1 MGVFRIARAEFI
13 KIFKKPSVY
22 LMGVILAAVLV
33 LSLLFFNPIGRQ
45 NYSVTVDGV
54 TVEKVYN
61 KFMNDTAG
69 EITKIKYDEIIQNNV
84 NKINFYKEFNN
95 RNEKLKQINEEF
107 VIIYNDL
114 VTQNKIANNDTKINL
129 TFLELKNKVQ
139 NYYDEFNNTKDLKSY
154 SAFFKHFTT
163 LPSYSDASLNIT
175 KLYSKIED
183 ATPSTIIDYIES
195 NNFIDKFSKI
205 YTDNSNFV
213 TTSLNY
219 YVDAISKKQSE
230 YYKSVINNPTSSN
243 QENFKKLKNDLATEL
258 DNLLTNLA
266 KLNEDDQHLIF
277 MTTKDYDELTNAVTE
292 ANSIINSFDDVSNL
306 QKPEYQRHKEIVN
319 SLKELDISNKIKVF
333 TNKLIKYN
341 VDNTTLDSLEKI
353 IVDKIY
359 SLRTSITASIENVKQ
374 NNNTSKQSDLDSINN
389 YITCYRV
396 IAQNTN
402 SLVNDTINLE
412 AVKVL
417 KSSKINNYV
426 GFEKFNIYET
436 KENLTKTKYFINKG
450 TFNQDYSDVFAFN
463 RNSSNKTSAY
473 DFMFYGMKIA
483 TLVITIFA
491 IFLSASLMASEYD
504 SGTIKLLAMRPFNRW
519 KIITGKLLATMIF
532 VFLFVLFSFIICL
545 VAGVCMYPLINA
557 PVLVVFNGR
566 LAFALHPFVLMLINF
581 LSIIAEIFFYAVIA
595 LSISTIFRSYTSAI
609 SISCILYILATSFNV
624 LFGGYFWYAF
634 IPFVNADLFKY
645 MGGSFL
651 TTQTGG
657 LNSLFTSTLVTNAN
671 FFISLG
677 IWAGTIFVFLLITH
691 ITFKLRDF

>member
-1 MGVFRIARAEFI
+1 MGVFRIARAGFI

-69 EITKIKYDEIIQNNV
+69 EITKTKYDEIIQNNV

-333 TNKLIKYN
+333 TNKLIKFN

-396 IAQNTN
+396 IAQNTS

-426 GFEKFNIYET
+426 GFEKFNI
-436 KENLTKTKYFINKG
+436 
-450 TFNQDYSDVFAFN
+450 
-463 RNSSNKTSAY
+463 
-473 DFMFYGMKIA
+473 
-483 TLVITIFA
+483 
-491 IFLSASLMASEYD
+491 
-504 SGTIKLLAMRPFNRW
+504 
-519 KIITGKLLATMIF
+519 
-532 VFLFVLFSFIICL
+532 
-545 VAGVCMYPLINA
+545 
-557 PVLVVFNGR
+557 
-566 LAFALHPFVLMLINF
+566 
-581 LSIIAEIFFYAVIA
+581 
-595 LSISTIFRSYTSAI
+595 
-609 SISCILYILATSFNV
+609 
-624 LFGGYFWYAF
+624 
-634 IPFVNADLFKY
+634 
-645 MGGSFL
+645 
-651 TTQTGG
+651 
-657 LNSLFTSTLVTNAN
+657 
-671 FFISLG
+671 
-677 IWAGTIFVFLLITH
+677 
-691 ITFKLRDF
+691 